1 MRKITNKQILS
12 FKEYLTEELTEEE
25 KSENTTEKYIRD
37 VIFFAAWLKNRQVTK
52 ILTLEYKKKLCKK
65 YAPSS
70 VNAATITFP
79 I

>member
-12 FKEYLTEELTEEE
+12 FKEYLTEEE

-37 VIFFAAWLKNRQVTK
+37 VIFFTAWLKNRQVTK
-52 ILTLEYKKKLCKK
+52 ILTLEYKKLCEK

>member
-12 FKEYLTEELTEEE
+12 FKEYLTEEE
-25 KSENTTEKYIRD
+25 KRENTTEKYIRD
-37 VIFFAAWLKNRQVTK
+37 VIFCAAWLKNRQVTK
-52 ILTLEYKKKLCKK
+52 ILTLEYKK

>member
-12 FKEYLTEELTEEE
+12 FKEYLTEEE

-52 ILTLEYKKKLCKK
+52 ILTLEYKKKLCEK
-65 YAPSS
+65 YASSS

>member
-1 MRKITNKQILS
+1 MSERSIAGKQIQK
-12 FKEYLTEELTEEE
+12 FGIYLYEEE